1 MRRFTKVIPNI
12 ITSIRIIGA
21 IVLIFLEALSIPF
34 IVIYAVCGASD
45 ALDGFTARKF
55 NASSKFGSILDS
67 ASDLIFYTILAV
79 KIFPVM
85 YRLLNVPCWVIIIIP
100 ICLHALAY
108 IICALKFKKFSAIHT
123 YANKCM
129 SFMIFFFPFTFIGE
143 IEMLYTIYVYV
154 CGPFAIYSGLEM
166 ILIHLLTHQY
176 NEKNK
181 SIFFV
186 KRNEKELEPVVEQ
199 EI

>member
-34 IVIYAVCGASD
+34 VVIYTICGASD
-45 ALDGFTARKF
+45 ALDGFVARKF
-55 NASSKFGSILDS
+55 NASSKFGSLLDS
-67 ASDLIFYTILAV
+67 VSDIVFYTILAV
-79 KIFPVM
+79 KIFPIM
-85 YRLLNVPCWVIIIIP
+85 YRLLNVACWVIIIIP
-100 ICLHALAY
+100 IVLHVLAY
-108 IICALKFKKFSAIHT
+108 IVCAIRFKKFSAIHT
-123 YANKCM
+123 YANKLM

-143 IEMLYTIYVYV
+143 IEMFYTIYLYV

-166 ILIHLLTHQY
+166 ILIHLLAHQY
-176 NEKNK
+176 NDKNK
-181 SIFFV
+181 TIFFV
-186 KRNEKELEPVVEQ
+186 KRNEKQVVEQ